1 MLKSAVYGVAI
12 VLASATG
19 ASALTVNNTSDR
31 EIAIGLDMGDKE
43 TVHKIAA
50 GKSMTFKNECDNHC
64 GVTGPWN
71 FSWWAKTGD
80 TINTDGTSLTSAKGD
95 AT

>member
-1 MLKSAVYGVAI
+1 MFKHI
-12 VLASATG
+12 VLATAIALGSATA
-19 ASALTVNNTSDR
+19 ASALTINNKSDA
-31 EIAIGLDMGDKE
+31 ELQIGLDVGDKE

-50 GKSMTFKNECDNHC
+50 GKSMTFKNECDQHC

-80 TINTDGTSLTSAKGD
+80 TIDSDGSCLTCAK
-95 AT
+95 